1 MHRQIGNLMSSEEG
15 ANIEFRVGRD
25 TFRAHRLVLSA
36 RSPVFRAELLD
47 RPMKDGTNVVVLV
60 EGMEAPVFRAFLT
73 FIYTDTLLEMDPEE
87 EYTITRRLLVAA
99 DKYSLERLKLICEYS
114 LCNHIK
120 TGSVATMLE
129 LADRYHCPRLKEACF
144 EFVRSSKVLLDVTE
158 TEEFK
163 SLAQSAPAMAK
174 EPAYDMHRQIGNLM
188 SSEEGADIEFRV
200 GRDTF
205 RAHRLVLSARS
216 LVFRAELLD
225 RPVKDG
231 TNVVVLVEGMEAP
244 VFRAFLTF
252 IYTDTLLEMDP
263 KEEYTITQRLLVAA
277 DKYNLE
283 RLKLICEYSL
293 CNHVKTGSVETMLEL
308 ADRYHCPRLKEACF
322 EFVRSSK
329 VLLDVTETEEFKSLA
344 QSTPAVAKELVF
356 NFLARGLEKAGIS
369 RWNQEGQ
376 VSVIRAST

>member
-308 ADRYHCPRLKEACF
+308 ADR
-322 EFVRSSK
+322 SSK

-344 QSTPAVAKELVF
+344 QSAPAVAKELVF